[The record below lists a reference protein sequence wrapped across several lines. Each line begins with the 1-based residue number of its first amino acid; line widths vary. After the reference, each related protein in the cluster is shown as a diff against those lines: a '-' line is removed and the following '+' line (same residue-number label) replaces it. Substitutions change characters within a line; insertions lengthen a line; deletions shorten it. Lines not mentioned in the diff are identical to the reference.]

1 MSPAEARQCVG
12 DITSWFA
19 KKLDGELRGTNV
31 AELERL
37 SKSLDMELPV
47 VFEELYKKTD
57 GVIWMYEYQTLA
69 LQQISKLA
77 AEINDGKS
85 KLLPFARDL
94 NDDLL
99 VIDVNDECVKEYS
112 DGVGDTVAQSF
123 TAFCEKF
130 RNDLLSGKCAH
141 FCARALVTHAD
152 GACPRPNL
160 SQANSILPRRAVSW
174 KLLLALRERTRRA
187 RRSSPGPSPVSPE
200 LALGARPCARRS
212 WLGPQ
217 NWPPAGQQGT
227 QAGRQW

>member
-57 GVIWMYEYQTLA
+57 GVIWVYEYQTLA

-85 KLLPFARDL
+85 KFLPFARDL

-99 VIDVNDECVKEYS
+99 VIDVKDECVKEYS

-130 RNDLLSGKCAH
+130 RNDLLSGARVDARHTGTRAHARHTCAW
-141 FCARALVTHAD
+141 RLSS
-152 GACPRPNL
+152 PLL

-174 KLLLALRERTRRA
+174 RLLLAHRERTPRA
-187 RRSSPGPSPVSPE
+187 QKNRAPVFGFRDGP
-200 LALGARPCARRS
+200 
-212 WLGPQ
+212 
-217 NWPPAGQQGT
+217 
-227 QAGRQW
+227 